1 MYLLV
6 FDELCSK
13 FMQLMRI
20 EQHSFGHFLCEFS
33 QIAHLIKNFMPQT
46 VFGNRLFWGDFGSP
60 FSSKIWERLK
70 SFTILKRNYLRSFL
84 EYFGVLWTH
93 PFFESGAPI
102 SLISLKK
109 YEFRMSGRSLQNPD
123 FHLLR

>member
-1 MYLLV
+1 MVKNHSLGDSFENRKWFLSKLIPDKILETV
-6 FDELCSK
+6 LC
-13 FMQLMRI
+13 R
-20 EQHSFGHFLCEFS
+20 
-33 QIAHLIKNFMPQT
+33 NFAK
-46 VFGNRLFWGDFGSP
+46 NRLFLGDFGSQ

-102 SLISLKK
+102 SLIS
-109 YEFRMSGRSLQNPD
+109 
-123 FHLLR
+123 

>member
-1 MYLLV
+1 MVQNHSLGDSFENGKGFLSKLIPDKILETV
-6 FDELCSK
+6 LC
-13 FMQLMRI
+13 R
-20 EQHSFGHFLCEFS
+20 
-33 QIAHLIKNFMPQT
+33 NFAK
-46 VFGNRLFWGDFGSP
+46 NRLFWGDFGSP

-102 SLISLKK
+102 SLIS
-109 YEFRMSGRSLQNPD
+109 
-123 FHLLR
+123 